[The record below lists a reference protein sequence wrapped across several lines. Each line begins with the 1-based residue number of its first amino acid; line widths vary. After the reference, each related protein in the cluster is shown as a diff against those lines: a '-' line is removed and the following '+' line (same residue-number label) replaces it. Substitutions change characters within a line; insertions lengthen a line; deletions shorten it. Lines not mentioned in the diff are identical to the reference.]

1 MTSLQDIIQT
11 LESFAPSQFQE
22 DYDNS
27 GLIVGQRS
35 SNIRKLLISLD
46 ITEDVLKEAIEQN
59 CQLIVAHHPIIFKSL
74 KSLTGSNYVER
85 VVTTS
90 IKNDIALYAIH
101 TNLDNV
107 YQGVNFKL
115 AQKIGL
121 TDVKI
126 LAPKKRTLM
135 KLVTFVPLD
144 HTDNVLRALGEAGAG
159 QIGEYKNCSFQVKGT
174 GTFEPTDLADP
185 FIGEANQLEKVPEN
199 RIEVVFP
206 IHLESRLL
214 QALRE
219 SHPYQEI
226 AYYLQ
231 TIENQNQEVGSGA
244 IGMLT
249 EPIAPLHFLQMLKSR
264 LNLNVI
270 RHSKI
275 LPKSI
280 QKVALCGG
288 TGSFLLPKAIQQQA
302 DVFVSADFKYHE
314 FFDADQKILITDI
327 GHYESEHWTIEL
339 LHEILEKDFKDLSI
353 LKTKVNTN
361 PIGYY

>member
-1 MTSLQDIIQT
+1 MVGLQEVIQT
-11 LESFAPSQFQE
+11 LESFAPPQFQE
-22 DYDNS
+22 NYDNS

-35 SNIRKLLISLD
+35 SSVHKLLISLD
-46 ITEDVLKEAIEQN
+46 MTEDVLKEAIEQS
-59 CQLIVAHHPIIFKSL
+59 CQLIVAHHPIIFKPL
-74 KSLTGSNYVER
+74 KSLTHHNYVER
-85 VVTTS
+85 VIATA
-90 IKNDIALYAIH
+90 IKHDIALYAIH

-107 YQGVNFKL
+107 HQGVNFKL

-126 LAPKKRTLM
+126 LVAKKHTLR

-144 HTDNVLRALGEAGAG
+144 HTDSVLRALGQAGAG
-159 QIGEYKNCSFQVKGT
+159 QIGEYKNCSFQVQGI
-174 GTFEPTDLADP
+174 GTFEPTEMADP

-199 RIEVVFP
+199 RIEVIFP
-206 IHLESRLL
+206 THLESQLL
-214 QALRE
+214 KALRE
-219 SHPYQEI
+219 SHPYQEV

-231 TIENQNQEVGSGA
+231 AVENQNQEVGSGA
-244 IGMLT
+244 IGTLA

-264 LNLNVI
+264 LNLQVI

-275 LPKSI
+275 LPRSI

-288 TGSFLLPKAIQQQA
+288 TGSFLLQNAIQQQA

-314 FFDADQKILITDI
+314 FFDADQNILITDI

-339 LHEILEKDFKDLSI
+339 LKEILERDYKDLSI
-353 LKTKVNTN
+353 LTTKVNTN